1 MAQEAVVPLA
11 TAPVASDPP
20 VVGDTPAPTAASTAA
35 PPVASPI
42 APPIAP
48 TAAPID
54 AAPKDAAPKKKECKP
69 GFGCVTDR
77 PIPRFVTLKTNEG
90 NARRGPGSEHRI
102 DWTFTKAGMP
112 LKLTAEFDNWRRVED
127 VDGEGGWM
135 HYSLLSGSRSVL
147 VTQDMTEFLSKPDDL
162 GEVNFRAELGVV
174 GRLLECSVDW
184 CRVSIDRT
192 RGWVRKG
199 ALWGVTL
206 DEVVE

>member
-1 MAQEAVVPLA
+1 MMNGQGLRVGGIVLILIGAVGISGVGTGTSVTQEAVVPLA
-11 TAPVASDPP
+11 SAPVAKE
-20 VVGDTPAPTAASTAA
+20 VKAPM
-35 PPVASPI
+35 
-42 APPIAP
+42 
-48 TAAPID
+48 D
-54 AAPKDAAPKKKECKP
+54 AAPKRKECKS
-69 GFGCVTDR
+69 GIGCVTDR

-102 DWTFTKAGMP
+102 DWVFTKAGMP

-127 VDGEGGWM
+127 VYGEGGWM
-135 HYSLLSGSRSVL
+135 HYSLLSGWRSAL
-147 VTQDMTEFLSKPDDL
+147 VTQDMTEFLSKPEDL
-162 GEVNFRAELGVV
+162 GEVKFRAELGVM

-184 CRVSIDRT
+184 CRVSIDGN